1 MDHNRDEAGGYAKMV
16 LSHNLPGITA
26 GRNMA
31 KNKAKLSRNLE
42 KLSSGYRINRAGD
55 DAAGLAVSEGLRW
68 EINGTE
74 QAKRNIQ
81 DGICLAETADGA
93 MQEINAMLIRAR
105 RLGTQAANGTYS
117 EAERAALQ
125 EEIDEIKAEIN
136 QITASTRFNDI
147 ELFPDEPKLDS
158 IIDSS
163 VEIYPVTFLPE
174 WVDGGKAM
182 DDKAQTDT
190 WSTTHD
196 YTGIK
201 EDAAGNQQTVSG
213 TLTLNH
219 AAARLD
225 FSKLSADNKEDLIGT
240 GFYCTCL
247 TCNNH
252 YSIKF
257 TEGTGNNRVASGS
270 HYVYEIGID
279 QVQTGEDLVD
289 AILAGLGAGKGG
301 IANPMSH
308 YTMWR
313 ADPNQPG
320 QLILY
325 DDRSSDSQPQE
336 LNGVQNIQWS
346 NPSWRHQS
354 FGTKTS
360 PNSNNGR
367 FGRGVA
373 YQPGTWKPPV
383 KPPEPDLHL
392 QVGASSEEKLGIL
405 LPRVRVNALGLKNV
419 SVKTQEEANGS
430 IKIFEDAIDHVAGER
445 GRMGAYQKRLEHAYQ
460 SQAVTSENLTEAES
474 RIRDTDMAEEV
485 VNYTKNS
492 ILLQASQSMVSFANT
507 LPQNVM
513 KLISG

>member
-1 MDHNRDEAGGYAKMV
+1 
-16 LSHNLPGITA
+16 
-26 GRNMA
+26 MA

-136 QITASTRFNDI
+136 RITASTRFNDI

-354 FGTKTS
+354 LARKPVRTVITAGLAAVWRTS
-360 PNSNNGR
+360 R
-367 FGRGVA
+367 
-373 YQPGTWKPPV
+373 
-383 KPPEPDLHL
+383 
-392 QVGASSEEKLGIL
+392 
-405 LPRVRVNALGLKNV
+405 
-419 SVKTQEEANGS
+419 
-430 IKIFEDAIDHVAGER
+430 
-445 GRMGAYQKRLEHAYQ
+445 EHG
-460 SQAVTSENLTEAES
+460 N
-474 RIRDTDMAEEV
+474 RR
-485 VNYTKNS
+485 
-492 ILLQASQSMVSFANT
+492 
-507 LPQNVM
+507 
-513 KLISG
+513 